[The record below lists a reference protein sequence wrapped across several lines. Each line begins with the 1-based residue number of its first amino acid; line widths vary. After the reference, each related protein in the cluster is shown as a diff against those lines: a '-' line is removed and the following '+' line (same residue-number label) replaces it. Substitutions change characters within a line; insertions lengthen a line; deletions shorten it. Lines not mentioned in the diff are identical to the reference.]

1 MFLLRGNGGIQA
13 VVDAI
18 KNLIEFF
25 QMLFQFIANIFRSLI
40 LAFNML
46 LQMIP
51 KVMQL
56 ISTLPSWLI
65 AFATV
70 TIGVTIAYFIIGRTP
85 GRTDK

>member
-25 QMLFQFIANIFRSLI
+25 QMLFQFIANIFKSMI

-46 LQMIP
+46 LQLIP
-51 KVMQL
+51 KVMTLIATLPPWL
-56 ISTLPSWLI
+56 ISFALI
-65 AFATV
+65 
-70 TIGVTIAYFIIGRTP
+70 TIGVTIAYFIMGREA
-85 GRTDK
+85 GKSD